1 MADRDD
7 FDIDLVEPDDLAEL
21 RAIASRIEPIVPGW
35 QDPPTDLWARIA
47 AEAGVEEAPSA
58 AGNGAQGG
66 GRDGTTVAEVASLD
80 TARKRR
86 GDGGAAPGERRGPAG
101 MPPWTL
107 VAAAV
112 VAVVAVGA
120 IALAVVRG
128 GDEAPGDVVAA
139 SELELLVD
147 QGAGRAELVDRDGSF
162 ELRVELS
169 GLEADDG
176 FLEVWMIDTEVSKLV
191 SLGPVR
197 DDGVYPLPAGMDPS
211 AFPIVD
217 VSVEPFDGDPTHS
230 GASVLRGQL
239 EV

>member
-1 MADRDD
+1 MADHDD
-7 FDIDLVEPDDLAEL
+7 FDLDLVDPDDLAEL

-35 QDPPTDLWARIA
+35 QDPPADLWARIA
-47 AEAGVEEAPSA
+47 AEAGVEEASPA
-58 AGNGAQGG
+58 TGNGDHATGLGG
-66 GRDGTTVAEVASLD
+66 TSVPGVTSLD
-80 TARKRR
+80 AARHRR
-86 GDGGAAPGERRGPAG
+86 ADGGAAPAARRGPAG
-101 MPPWTL
+101 MPPWLL

-120 IALAVVRG
+120 VALGVVRG

-147 QGAGRAELVDRDGSF
+147 QGSGRAELVDRDGSF

-169 GLEADDG
+169 DLEADDG

-239 EV
+239 EA